1 MVGLEGHVAPPPARQ
16 QAVQVPAGIVTAK
29 QGAAQDMMATT
40 GIRFDATMGERVYD
54 ESGRA
59 LRELRERGDL
69 GSFHLVDNLARSLR
83 QTGAIIVDLIPHIY
97 NEKRVETIL
106 REGDAEERV
115 VIDPTAPKPMG
126 EQRDPQTNKT
136 MKIFNPTYGEYG
148 VTVTIGPSYA
158 TKRIEAAE
166 SMMDYLR
173 AVGPVAPQLVSGVAD
188 LIAKNQD
195 WPEAQEFA
203 TRIAKLVA
211 QMHPGIMSPDIKDVT
226 PEVQALMMGMQSQ
239 LQQSQQQI
247 QALTKALTDVEAD
260 RAQRDRKMELDF
272 EAKILGVM
280 QKADANYNTHIGAQ
294 LKELGEAVGMLHQAL
309 TVPPGEARQ

>member
-1 MVGLEGHVAPPPARQ
+1 
-16 QAVQVPAGIVTAK
+16 
-29 QGAAQDMMATT
+29 
-40 GIRFDATMGERVYD
+40 
-54 ESGRA
+54 
-59 LRELRERGDL
+59 
-69 GSFHLVDNLARSLR
+69 
-83 QTGAIIVDLIPHIY
+83 
-97 NEKRVETIL
+97 
-106 REGDAEERV
+106 
-115 VIDPTAPKPMG
+115 
-126 EQRDPQTNKT
+126 
-136 MKIFNPTYGEYG
+136 
-148 VTVTIGPSYA
+148 
-158 TKRIEAAE
+158 
-166 SMMDYLR
+166 MMDYLR